1 MKIKL
6 TESQFKFIFK
16 EMRFDGKSTGLFSEE
31 EPVTELYKSTYNNA
45 AAQSLE
51 NGEEELALDFL
62 KHSNEMGIPKLKGVY
77 PPDVDGDGDTDAD
90 DAQHCTYSDHCDFD
104 DDGYIDDTGEY
115 IGITDIDADGIPDY
129 EDEELAVDR
138 FNITQRI
145 KSELNSLNEYYSDP
159 YLTTDP
165 ENKWDKLERDVGSCI
180 TDIIE
185 THKDNFGYDSY
196 GVIDA
201 IYQVMDGMFPKV

>member
-6 TESQFKFIFK
+6 TETQ
-16 EMRFDGKSTGLFSEE
+16 
-31 EPVTELYKSTYNNA
+31 YKR
-45 AAQSLE
+45 
-51 NGEEELALDFL
+51 
-62 KHSNEMGIPKLKGVY
+62 M
-77 PPDVDGDGDTDAD
+77 
-90 DAQHCTYSDHCDFD
+90 
-104 DDGYIDDTGEY
+104 
-115 IGITDIDADGIPDY
+115 
-129 EDEELAVDR
+129 
-138 FNITQRI
+138 I
-145 KSELNSLNEYYSDP
+145 KEYYADP

-201 IYQVMDGMFPKV
+201 IYQVMDKMFPKV

>member
-6 TESQFKFIFK
+6 TESQCRRILK
-16 EMRFDGKSTGLFSEE
+16 EMRFDGKSTGLFAEE
-31 EPVTELYKSTYNNA
+31 E
-45 AAQSLE
+45 
-51 NGEEELALDFL
+51 
-62 KHSNEMGIPKLKGVY
+62 I
-77 PPDVDGDGDTDAD
+77 
-90 DAQHCTYSDHCDFD
+90 
-104 DDGYIDDTGEY
+104 
-115 IGITDIDADGIPDY
+115 
-129 EDEELAVDR
+129 
-138 FNITQRI
+138 
-145 KSELNSLNEYYSDP
+145 NEYYSDP

-165 ENKWDKLERDVGSCI
+165 ENKWDRLEKDVGSCI

>member
-90 DAQHCTYSDHCDFD
+90 DAKHCTYSDHCDFD
-104 DDGYIDDTGEY
+104 GDGYIDDTGEY
-115 IGITDIDADGIPDY
+115 NFYGVGSSDIDADGIPDD
-129 EDEELAVDR
+129 EDDVLAVDR
-138 FNITQRI
+138 FNIGQRI
-145 KSELNSLNEYYSDP
+145 NSELNYLNLDE
-159 YLTTDP
+159 
-165 ENKWDKLERDVGSCI
+165 
-180 TDIIE
+180 
-185 THKDNFGYDSY
+185 
-196 GVIDA
+196 
-201 IYQVMDGMFPKV
+201 